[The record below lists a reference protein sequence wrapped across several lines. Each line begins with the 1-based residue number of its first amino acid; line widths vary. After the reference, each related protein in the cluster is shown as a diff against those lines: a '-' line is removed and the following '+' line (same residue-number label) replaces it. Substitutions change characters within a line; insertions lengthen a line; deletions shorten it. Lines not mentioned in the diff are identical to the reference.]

1 MKMRQV
7 IVWAFVGAVITAA
20 SIVLDTARVAA
31 QDSGDL
37 YCRLGVNVFHQRPA
51 SFDLPALRAGWY
63 VDGWAWTT
71 ATRPNGIEYVLTV
84 QVEPD
89 GSGSYEF
96 QPEEPYLATALA
108 AHPGASWIIGNEPD
122 RRHYQNDMLP
132 ELYATAYHD
141 LYAWIKERDASARVF
156 AGAIVQP
163 SPLRLEYLDR
173 MLAAYRAQYGE
184 PLPVDG
190 WAIHNH
196 ILNERSCEYYQDSNI
211 CWGADIPPGIDAIDG
226 IVIDQS
232 QHDDMAIFEEQVRRF
247 RTWMAGN
254 GYRSL
259 PLYVSEYGI
268 LLPERNGFP
277 PSTVMAFMDASFDF
291 LLSARD
297 ADTGFEADDNR
308 LVQRSAWYAAL
319 SRPPFNGS
327 LFASTSLTDS
337 MAPPFAITDLGATY
351 QAYATNLTTTSDV
364 ALLDFGV
371 TPALVPSANAPVTL
385 TLSVTVANRGHGL
398 AAVPVTVD
406 FYAGGEPGHGGEL
419 IASETVA
426 LAGCGDAQALAVSWP
441 LLTPDRF
448 AGGTIA
454 AVARAADGSG
464 TVSDRAEAVFLFVAH
479 ELYLPAVSG
488 SPRTTARR

>member
-1 MKMRQV
+1 MKMRQG
-7 IVWAFVGAVITAA
+7 IVWAIVGAAIAVA
-20 SIVLDTARVAA
+20 SIALDTARAAA

-51 SFDLPALRAGWY
+51 AFDLPALRAGWY
-63 VDGWAWTT
+63 VDGWAWST

-89 GSGSYEF
+89 GAGSYEF
-96 QPEEPYLATALA
+96 RPEEASLSTALA

-122 RRHYQNDMLP
+122 RRHYQNDLLP

-173 MLAAYRAQYGE
+173 VLAAYETQFGV
-184 PLPVDG
+184 PLPADG

-196 ILNERSCEYYQDSNI
+196 ILNERSCEYYQDSTI
-211 CWGADIPPGIDAIDG
+211 CWGADIPPGIDAVDG
-226 IVIDQS
+226 MVIEQS

-277 PSTVMAFMDASFDF
+277 LSTVIAFMDASFDF
-291 LLSARD
+291 LLSATD
-297 ADTGFEADDNR
+297 ADTGYAADDNR

-337 MAPPFAITDLGATY
+337 MAPPFTITDLGATY
-351 QAYATNLTTTSDV
+351 QAYATNLTTTSDI
-364 ALLDFGV
+364 ALLDFGI
-371 TPALVPSANAPVTL
+371 TPALVPSVSAPVTL
-385 TLSVTVANRGHGL
+385 TLAVTVANRGHGL
-398 AAVPVTVD
+398 AAAPVTVD
-406 FYAGGEPGHGGEL
+406 FYAGGEPGQGGEL
-419 IASETVA
+419 IASETLA
-426 LAGCGDAQALAVSWP
+426 LAGCGDAQVLTVAWP

-448 AGGTIA
+448 AGGAIV
-454 AVARAADGSG
+454 AVARAADGG
-464 TVSDRAEAVFLFVAH
+464 DAVADRAEAVFLFVAH

-488 SPRTTARR
+488 SLPSPRR